1 MRTPTPTPTPPALIA
16 ALLVVAAAVVGG
28 MVLLI
33 AARPA
38 PVTITI
44 NPPPPTPLPSPTVT
58 PAPLVVYVTGAI
70 NNPETLVTLAPGS
83 RVADALDA
91 AGGASPNADLERI
104 DLAAL
109 VKDGATIHVYER
121 GEAPQAANADANSP
135 EADTVVHV
143 NRATLEELD
152 TLPGIGPA
160 LAQRIIDYRTANG
173 PFASLEALTA
183 VSGIGER
190 TVARLEG
197 LVAFD

>member
-1 MRTPTPTPTPPALIA
+1 MRDPTPPALIA
-16 ALLVVAAAVVGG
+16 ALLVVAAAVIGG
-28 MVLLI
+28 MVLLM

-44 NPPPPTPLPSPTVT
+44 NPPPPSPAPTATPT
-58 PAPLVVYVTGAI
+58 PAPIVVYVTGAV
-70 NNPETLVTLAPGS
+70 NQPETLVTLAPGS
-83 RVADALDA
+83 RVADALA
-91 AGGASPNADLERI
+91 AVGGAASNADLERI

-109 VKDGATIHVYER
+109 LKDGATVHVYEQ
-121 GEAPQAANADANSP
+121 GEAPQAADGAAP
-135 EADTVVHV
+135 ESGAVVHV

-160 LAQRIIDYRTANG
+160 LAQRIIDYREANG
-173 PFASLEALTA
+173 PFAALDALIA

-190 TVARLEG
+190 TVAQWQG